1 MTEGE
6 YYEDENFEDLISK
19 LQDFEDMF
27 DDDEELDYQAIINEF
42 GVDINELERDMEKY
56 EQKMNVNYSFS
67 REDSVEPQYAYPTD
81 SGFDLYSTEEIII
94 PPFGRS
100 LVPTGLHIDIP
111 EHYELQVRSKSGLA
125 LKQGIMV
132 LNSPGTVDCF
142 SEDMKILTIDGDKT
156 IKELIIGDIVYSFNE
171 DTLEVEKDV
180 VSSIF
185 DTGIQE
191 ILLIE
196 TVHGVIEV
204 TLNSEVYTKDG
215 IKLAKNLTE
224 NDEIIIF

>member
-6 YYEDENFEDLISK
+6 YYEDENFEDLMSK

-94 PPFGRS
+94 PPFGR
-100 LVPTGLHIDIP
+100 
-111 EHYELQVRSKSGLA
+111 
-125 LKQGIMV
+125 
-132 LNSPGTVDCF
+132 
-142 SEDMKILTIDGDKT
+142 
-156 IKELIIGDIVYSFNE
+156 
-171 DTLEVEKDV
+171 
-180 VSSIF
+180 
-185 DTGIQE
+185 
-191 ILLIE
+191 
-196 TVHGVIEV
+196 
-204 TLNSEVYTKDG
+204 TK
-215 IKLAKNLTE
+215 
-224 NDEIIIF
+224 